1 MISDFE
7 NLMPQTPASK
17 TAADAEAP
25 ANRRVLVIEDDIAS
39 MELMVH
45 LLSSYGYA
53 PLRARNG
60 EEGLKIAARER
71 PALILSEVHMPFVD
85 GYEIAQRI
93 RADPALNRIP
103 LIAVTDFALPEH
115 RKKALAAGFDGYVTK
130 PISPE
135 HFVQH
140 LQVFLRPDFRT
151 ASASVRLP
159 EAAAGPSPRVGRK
172 VLLVDDNPSNLKL
185 SSILLGS
192 SGYQVVTAQNMSE
205 ALRVVR
211 DNPPDLIMSDVVMS
225 GGSGYE
231 FIRAVKADPRS
242 NSIPFIF
249 LTASMNDEPSRGRGL
264 ALGAARFLFRPIES
278 KDLLREVEACL
289 EQQPH
294 PWPTTGK

>member
-1 MISDFE
+1 MISDSD
-7 NLMPQTPASK
+7 NLAPQTPASLA
-17 TAADAEAP
+17 AADDGTLE
-25 ANRRVLVIEDDIAS
+25 NRRVLVIEDDVANMALI
-39 MELMVH
+39 VH

-60 EEGLKIAARER
+60 EEGLRIAARER
-71 PALILSEVHMPFVD
+71 PALILSEIRMPFVD

-93 RADPALNRIP
+93 RADPALSRIP
-103 LIAVTDFALPEH
+103 LIAVTDFALPED
-115 RKKALAAGFDGYVTK
+115 RNKALAAGFDGYVTK

-151 ASASVRLP
+151 APASVRPP
-159 EAAAGPSPRVGRK
+159 EAAARPWPRVGRK
-172 VLLVDDNPSNLKL
+172 VLLVDDNPLNLKL
-185 SSILLGS
+185 SATLLGS
-192 SGYQVVTAQNMSE
+192 SGYQAVTAHNMSE

-242 NSIPFIF
+242 SSIPFVF
-249 LTASMNDEPSRGRGL
+249 LTASMNDEPSRSRGL

-278 KDLLREVEACL
+278 KDLLHEVEACL
-289 EQQPH
+289 AQQAQPN
-294 PWPTTGK
+294 TGN